1 MEIKLINILS
11 EIKSDQSADIIGD
24 KLDDI
29 FKNELN
35 KASQQQNEGVLTILA
50 LVLAIPGFLKTLAN
64 IAETIA
70 KKSGIDLK
78 KKNSE
83 AWYKI
88 VEKFADNIDDY
99 IETPFNAILKPFI
112 SDNVKRKKIVSFI
125 KGACIAVI
133 AIIGAVDL
141 NAVPTVVGK
150 IKAISG
156 EFTSELLQNAGEN
169 NLQKFIEF
177 AKTTVQKIIK

>member
-1 MEIKLINILS
+1 M
-11 EIKSDQSADIIGD
+11 
-24 KLDDI
+24 
-29 FKNELN
+29 
-35 KASQQQNEGVLTILA
+35 
-50 LVLAIPGFLKTLAN
+50 
-64 IAETIA
+64 
-70 KKSGIDLK
+70 
-78 KKNSE
+78 
-83 AWYKI
+83 
-88 VEKFADNIDDY
+88 
-99 IETPFNAILKPFI
+99 
-112 SDNVKRKKIVSFI
+112 
-125 KGACIAVI
+125 